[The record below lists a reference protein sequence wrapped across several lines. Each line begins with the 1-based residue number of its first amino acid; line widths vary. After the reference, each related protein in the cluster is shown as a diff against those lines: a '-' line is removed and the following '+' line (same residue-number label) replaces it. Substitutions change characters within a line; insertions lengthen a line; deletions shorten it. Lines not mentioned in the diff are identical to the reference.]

1 MTDNRSGLAE
11 RAAEK
16 ILLAPLQ
23 PSRSLTE
30 DLVRR
35 LGEQIRSGSLQPG
48 ARLPT
53 EQMLVSAL
61 GVSRTVVREAV
72 AALKADGLVITR
84 QGVGAFVAPHAQR
97 RPFRID
103 ADELAS
109 LPKLLNVMELRTGV
123 ETEAAALAAERRTN
137 ADLRTISRT
146 LAAIDTALA
155 HQDAAVRA
163 DFEFHCA
170 IADAAHNPLFR
181 EFLQFLGE
189 YIIPR
194 QSVRALVT
202 SSTAQADYLLK
213 VQGEHR
219 AIYEAIRAR
228 DASAAQESV
237 RTHLH
242 NSRARYRTLQERA
255 GRQKR

>member
-1 MTDNRSGLAE
+1 
-11 RAAEK
+11 
-16 ILLAPLQ
+16 
-23 PSRSLTE
+23 
-30 DLVRR
+30 
-35 LGEQIRSGSLQPG
+35 
-48 ARLPT
+48 
-53 EQMLVSAL
+53 MLVSAL

-123 ETEAAALAAERRTN
+123 ETEAAGLAAERRTN
-137 ADLRTISRT
+137 ADLRGIGRA
-146 LAAIDTALA
+146 LAAIDAALA
-155 HQDAAVRA
+155 HEDAAVRA

-189 YIIPR
+189 FIIPR

-202 SSTAQADYLLK
+202 SSDGAGRLSAQGA
-213 VQGEHR
+213 GR
-219 AIYEAIRAR
+219 ASRHPRRDPRAR
-228 DASAAQESV
+228 RGRRAGDACARISTTAARATARCRSV
-237 RTHLH
+237 RRG
-242 NSRARYRTLQERA
+242 SRRA
-255 GRQKR
+255 VEGALRVASISPRI

>member
-1 MTDNRSGLAE
+1 MTGARSALAE
-11 RAAEK
+11 IAGGS
-16 ILLAPLQ
+16 LLAPLQ

-35 LGEQIRSGSLQPG
+35 LGAQIRSGTLQPG

-53 EQMLVSAL
+53 EQMLVSSL

-84 QGVGAFVAPHAQR
+84 QGVGAFVAPHAHR

-123 ETEAAALAAERRTN
+123 ETEAAGLAAERRTN
-137 ADLRTISRT
+137 ADLRGIGRA
-146 LAAIDTALA
+146 LAAIDAALT
-155 HQDAAVRA
+155 HEDAAVRA

-170 IADAAHNPLFR
+170 IADAAAQPALPR
-181 EFLQFLGE
+181 
-189 YIIPR
+189 IPAIPR
-194 QSVRALVT
+194 
-202 SSTAQADYLLK
+202 
-213 VQGEHR
+213 
-219 AIYEAIRAR
+219 
-228 DASAAQESV
+228 
-237 RTHLH
+237 
-242 NSRARYRTLQERA
+242 
-255 GRQKR
+255 